1 MEIEHELQNL
11 NRFYQESN
19 GSPGILSEIKAMF
32 KLPNEQSILPFLL
45 ENQKKTKL
53 ALQFVDKSW
62 KVMN

>member
-1 MEIEHELQNL
+1 MEIESELQNL

-19 GSPGILSEIKAMF
+19 GSPGILSEIKAML
-32 KLPNEQSILPFLL
+32 KLPNEHTILPFLL

-53 ALQFVDKSW
+53 ALQFVEKSW